1 MKHKNFPTIKFQE
14 LLSEPLRNGIYKKK
28 EFHGSGSK
36 IVNMGELFAY
46 PRLKSNIQMK
56 RVELNA
62 NEKAKAT
69 LQDGDLIFARRS
81 LTAEGAGKCSIVLS
95 VNEETTFESS
105 IIRARLNTDIAN
117 PEFYYYFFSSIYGKL
132 ALGTILRQVAVAGIT
147 GSDLAQLEVPY
158 PPKALQD
165 KIAEISKDFD
175 EKIELNT
182 QTNQTLESIAQAI
195 FKSWFVDFEPVKAK
209 MAVLAEGGT
218 REQAEMAAMGAISG
232 KSEAELAQLQQQNPE
247 HYQQLAET
255 AALFP
260 SAMVE
265 SELGEIPEGWEVGRI
280 GDIALAKGGYAFKSN
295 EFEAKGN
302 KVVKIKNIT
311 GDGRVDLTDC
321 DCVKHP
327 QPEKLNRFK
336 ITNGDLLMAMTG
348 ATVGKIG
355 IAISGND
362 YVYLN
367 QRVAKFESK
376 IKTQKVSWFLFPCI
390 QQKSVFDTVVGSAQG
405 SAQPNISSAE
415 IERTEIVV
423 PDENLISEYCEFVD
437 AFFKKWMANNIL
449 NIELA
454 NLRDSLLPKLLSGE
468 ILLGDCGESNL
479 ISI

>member
-1 MKHKNFPTIKFQE
+1 MSNFITTIGKIAQVFDGPHATPE
-14 LLSEPLRNGIYKKK
+14 KTEFGPFFLSISSLENGTLDLSKSAHLSE
-28 EFHGSGSK
+28 
-36 IVNMGELFAY
+36 
-46 PRLKSNIQMK
+46 
-56 RVELNA
+56 
-62 NEKAKAT
+62 
-69 LQDGDLIFARRS
+69 
-81 LTAEGAGKCSIVLS
+81 
-95 VNEETTFESS
+95 
-105 IIRARLNTDIAN
+105 
-117 PEFYYYFFSSIYGKL
+117 
-132 ALGTILRQVAVAGIT
+132 
-147 GSDLAQLEVPY
+147 
-158 PPKALQD
+158 
-165 KIAEISKDFD
+165 KDFD
-175 EKIELNT
+175 KWTKRVTPQEGDVLFSYETRLGEAALMPAGIKACLGRRMGLLRADKTKVLPEFLLYAYLSPEFQETIRANTIHGATVDRIALKNLPNYPIRIPPLAEQIKVIAVLKSIYRKKELNT

-209 MAVLAEGGT
+209 MAALAEGGT
-218 REQAEMAAMGAISG
+218 REQAELAAMGAISG

-265 SELGEIPEGWEVGRI
+265 SELGEIPEGWEIGSI

-295 EFEAKGN
+295 EFEATGN

-327 QPEKLNRFK
+327 QPEKLDRFK

-355 IAISGND
+355 IAVSGND

-376 IKTQKVSWFLFPCI
+376 IQTKKVSWFLFPCI
-390 QQKSVFDTVVGSAQG
+390 QQKSIFDTIVGSAQG
-405 SAQPNISSAE
+405 SAQPNISSTE

-423 PDENLISEYCEFVD
+423 PDENLISKYCDLVD
-437 AFFKKWMANNIL
+437 PFFKKWMANNIL

-468 ILLGDCGESNL
+468 IDLSDIQSEVA
-479 ISI
+479 

>member
-1 MKHKNFPTIKFQE
+1 MSSNWPIKKISEVANFLNHKRVP
-14 LLSEPLRNGIYKKK
+14 
-28 EFHGSGSK
+28 
-36 IVNMGELFAY
+36 
-46 PRLKSNIQMK
+46 LKSLDRDK
-56 RVELNA
+56 RQGEFPYYGASGIVDHIDDYIFNGTYLLISEDGENLRTRNTPIA
-62 NEKAKAT
+62 FKAT
-69 LQDGDLIFARRS
+69 GKFWVNNHAHILEEKEEGILDYLEYYFSILDINAYITGAVQPKLNKANLDSIEIPIPPRDERLEINATLNS
-81 LTAEGAGKCSIVLS
+81 LT
-95 VNEETTFESS
+95 N
-105 IIRARLNTDIAN
+105 
-117 PEFYYYFFSSIYGKL
+117 
-132 ALGTILRQVAVAGIT
+132 
-147 GSDLAQLEVPY
+147 
-158 PPKALQD
+158 
-165 KIAEISKDFD
+165 KIH
-175 EKIELNT
+175 LNT

-218 REQAEMAAMGAISG
+218 REQAELAAMGAISG
-232 KSEAELAQLQQQNPE
+232 LSTDGANAGESELAQLQQQNPE
-247 HYQQLAET
+247 RYQQLAET

-265 SELGEIPEGWEVGRI
+265 SELGGIPEGWGVGSI

-295 EFEAKGN
+295 EFEATGN

-327 QPEKLNRFK
+327 QPEKLDRFK

-355 IAISGND
+355 IAVSGND

-376 IKTQKVSWFLFPCI
+376 IKTKKVSWFLFPCI
-390 QQKSVFDTVVGSAQG
+390 QQKSIFDTIVGSAQG
-405 SAQPNISSAE
+405 SAQPNISSTE

-423 PDENLISEYCEFVD
+423 PDENLISKYCDLVD
-437 AFFKKWMANNIL
+437 PFFKKWMANNIL
-449 NIELA
+449 NTELA

-468 ILLGDCGESNL
+468 IDLSDIQSEVA
-479 ISI
+479 